1 VIAAVLSLAAAVV
14 AVRQWRR
21 GLGTRGA
28 RLRDGATV
36 ALALLFVWSL
46 NQWNLLGWRL

>member
-1 VIAAVLSLAAAVV
+1 MAVS
-14 AVRQWRR
+14 QWRR

-28 RLRDGATV
+28 RLRYGWTV

-46 NQWNLLGWRL
+46 SQWNLLGWRL